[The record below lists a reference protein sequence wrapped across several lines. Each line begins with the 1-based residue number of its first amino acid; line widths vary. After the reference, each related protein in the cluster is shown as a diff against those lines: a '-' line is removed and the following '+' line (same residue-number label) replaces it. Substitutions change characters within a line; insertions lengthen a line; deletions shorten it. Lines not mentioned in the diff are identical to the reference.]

1 MEIII
6 HVVNTRRRQFSN
18 YCYLVEEV
26 ESRKA
31 ILIDPSWN
39 EAVFEKI
46 IKEQGIKLEAV
57 LLTHSHVDHTNL
69 ANYFAV
75 TFDVPVFISQI
86 EVVSYNFQCNNLQ
99 CIFDGNIL
107 NLANIPIR
115 CILTAGHTRGSMS
128 YLIGENLFVGD
139 TVFYEGC
146 GNCTYGEES
155 INQMY
160 NSIQKIIAIGTDKY
174 RIYSGHVY
182 NKMVGQALGN
192 IKKDNICFLLNKHQF
207 MAYMMNQ
214 LEKDIFSTK
223 QL

>member
-115 CILTAGHTRGSMS
+115 C
-128 YLIGENLFVGD
+128 
-139 TVFYEGC
+139 
-146 GNCTYGEES
+146 TYGEES

-192 IKKDNICFLLNKHQF
+192 IKRDNICFLLNKHQF

>member
-46 IKEQGIKLEAV
+46 IKA
-57 LLTHSHVDHTNL
+57 
-69 ANYFAV
+69 
-75 TFDVPVFISQI
+75 
-86 EVVSYNFQCNNLQ
+86 VSYTH
-99 CIFDGNIL
+99 FDGNIL

-139 TVFYEGC
+139 TIFYEGC
-146 GNCTYGEES
+146 GKCTYGEES

-192 IKKDNICFLLNKHQF
+192 IKRDNICFLLNKHQF